1 MAGQFNIPGW
11 DPTTFSSG
19 IPKNIP
25 TQVGR
30 FDIPGWSPS
39 TMQYRTVADVVKDV
53 PEDVLKQVYDKLSG
67 TNKYGTV
74 KSVKEP
80 KAILGE
86 AIENF
91 VKRQEVANKP
101 EQVKAKPSAPK
112 ATTATKK
119 SLDTILDEL
128 IGKTDK
134 AYGKVGNTILK
145 GGKSLGPAA
154 NTVTKG
160 MNLLGR
166 YTLPVQAVMTGVD
179 MFGDKPK
186 DEKIAALLALA
197 GAGGA
202 TMFKDPRLALPSA
215 ALAAGAGTYPMWK
228 DPVKAKLAE
237 LEANKQAAKAEATKP
252 KNFKSNGIDLEA
264 IDDQGVS
271 GGTNK
276 IDVLPP
282 KTGLNGTSVGVNN
295 NLQPIPQQATQA
307 GVVQP
312 QQQIPQQFIYET
324 PAAKNEVLDFME
336 QFARQYPAMQEQDR
350 RRQMKAA
357 LLAPVIQNDK
367 FVDAALGQGQVATT
381 AKQLELL
388 NTAANARVSEA
399 QKPLLAQA
407 FAKAGLPAELAYASE
422 EQLKQIVYSLVTN
435 TNKESAKYKADMAA
449 KLGVYKANQQLE
461 GVRIAT
467 AAKQGPEK
475 LIQVMGQAGYPM
487 DEIEAML
494 GKVYGPYWRNMIG
507 TGAPI
512 QFNLGTGVVQGPEE
526 PDFFNNN

>member
-11 DPTTFSSG
+11 DPSTFSSG

-30 FDIPGWSPS
+30 LDIPGWNPS
-39 TMQYRTVADVVKDV
+39 TLQYRTVADITKGV
-53 PEDVLKQVYDKLSG
+53 PEDVLRQVYDKLSG

-86 AIENF
+86 AIADF
-91 VKRQEVANKP
+91 VKRQETVNKP
-101 EQVKAKPSAPK
+101 EQVKVKQPAPK
-112 ATTATKK
+112 ATAATKK

-134 AYGKVGNTILK
+134 AYGKAGEALLK
-145 GGKSLGPAA
+145 GGKSLGPVA
-154 NTVTKG
+154 NTATKG

-166 YTLPVQAVMTGVD
+166 FALPVQAVMTGVD
-179 MFGDKPK
+179 MFGEKPK
-186 DEKIAALLALA
+186 DEKIAALLSLA

-202 TMFKDPRLALPSA
+202 TVGKVPQVAIPSA
-215 ALAAGAGTYPMWK
+215 LFAVGAGTYPMWK

-237 LEANKQAAKAEATKP
+237 LEANKQAAKAEATKQ

-264 IDDQGVS
+264 IDDQEVS
-271 GGTNK
+271 NGTNM

-282 KTGLNGTSVGVNN
+282 KTGLTGTSVNVNN

-307 GVVQP
+307 SVAQP

-324 PAAKNEVLDFME
+324 PEARNEVIGLME

-350 RRQMKAA
+350 RRQMQAA

-399 QKPLLAQA
+399 QRPLLAQA
-407 FAKAGLPAELAYASE
+407 FASAGMPAELAYASE
-422 EQLKQIVYSLVTN
+422 DQLKSIVNLLVAKTN
-435 TNKESAKYKADMAA
+435 MGSAMYKANLASQLGRYKAD
-449 KLGVYKANQQLE
+449 KQLE

-475 LIQVMGQAGYPM
+475 LIQVLGQAGYSVDDI
-487 DEIEAML
+487 DEML
-494 GKVYGPYWRNMIG
+494 KNVYGPQWKNMIG

-512 QFNLGTGVVQGPEE
+512 QFNLGTGQVQGPEE
-526 PDFFNNN
+526 QDFFQD